1 MQLNSFSRA
10 ALAALAAFAALC
22 GPARADM
29 SFHVVQIGGGSGCGA
44 RCAMAISADGDIT
57 DSTAQEFLDF
67 VRANSGTHNLHSVVL
82 INSPGGKVVGSMDLG
97 RVFRKIGALTIVAR
111 AVDGSDGVAHIAQ
124 GRCFSACVY
133 ALMGGRKRIVP
144 DRSLVGIH
152 RMFALEGGHDPAGGQ
167 VIERRFDDGNMR
179 NVLARYSSEMG
190 VSRELIN
197 KAEQTSTD
205 TIHVV
210 SPQELTRWRL
220 GSSRF

>member
-1 MQLNSFSRA
+1 MLLNTLSRVAFAAMAA
-10 ALAALAAFAALC
+10 ALALC

-29 SFHVVQIGGGSGCGA
+29 SFRVVQIGGAGCGA
-44 RCAMAISADGDIT
+44 HCAMAIAADGDIT
-57 DSTAQEFLDF
+57 DSTAGEFLDF
-67 VRANSGTHNLHSVVL
+67 IRSNSRSRDLHSVVL

-111 AVDGSDGVAHIAQ
+111 AFDASDGVAHIAQ

-152 RMFALEGGHDPAGGQ
+152 RMFAMEGSVDPAGGRLM
-167 VIERRFDDGNMR
+167 ERRFDDGNMR

-210 SPQELTRWRL
+210 SPQELARWRL